1 MAPTPVKEPS
11 AQLSDDPGCSKWAR
25 LGRGRAA
32 GSADG
37 GDASSAR
44 RDRQGANQPPEYGA
58 ALTPGEATTVGA
70 SEPGA
75 ENVAVAPR
83 FMVGAIGTE

>member
-1 MAPTPVKEPS
+1 MAPTPVKELS
-11 AQLSDDPGCSKWAR
+11 AQLPDDPGWSKWAR
-25 LGRGRAA
+25 LGRGRA
-32 GSADG
+32 D
-37 GDASSAR
+37 
-44 RDRQGANQPPEYGA
+44 ANQPPEYGA
-58 ALTPGEATTVGA
+58 ALTPGAAIAVGG